1 MTSAEMIPAAILK
14 RKAVVYVRQSTQSQV
29 MTNLEGQRRQYDLVD
44 VARQHGFV
52 DVEIIDDDL
61 GRSASG
67 TVARPG
73 FDRLVAWLCAG
84 KVGAVLCFDASR
96 LARNGRDWHHL
107 LELCGLVEARVIDLD
122 GVYNPCR
129 PNDRLLLGM
138 KGSISEFELG
148 VLRARMIDAARSKA
162 SRGELRLSVPFG
174 YIWHREAGLGLDPD
188 LRLQEVI
195 RLIFARFRELGSAR
209 QVLLSM
215 KADQIYF
222 PRPSDEGRMT
232 NFEWMPTRYRN
243 VIAVLKNPFYAGV
256 YVYGKS
262 EKRTSIVEGR
272 ARRSYGHGKPIGT
285 WEVMIKD
292 HHEGY
297 ITWAEY
303 ERNQKQLALNNYGR
317 AGGIK
322 TGRGGRA
329 LLSGI
334 MTCGRC
340 GRRLSV
346 AYTGNPQSRPVY
358 RCDKPNLMMGL
369 PRCMTF
375 GGPRIDAAVGRELL
389 RAVEPMAVEA
399 AFKAE
404 RMHQEHK
411 EDQQRILDLEMQQA
425 RYEAGL
431 AERRYAACDPDNRLI
446 AAQLEKNWEAA
457 LRRVRDLEARHP
469 GDKPN
474 IEVDPNAFAN
484 LADNLAAAWNA
495 PGVTMRARQQLL
507 RTLIAD
513 IIVDVD
519 DDVRDVVLTI
529 HWRGGQHSELRVRK
543 PRTGEHG
550 CATTDDAL
558 AVMRSMAGRWSDEH
572 IAASLNRMGLAY
584 RPGQDL
590 DGAPRLFCSS
600 RPWDPRLQ
608 ICRKKWRVAYHE
620 RSCGG
625 VTRYKPHDSA
635 PRKSWRSCRPSR
647 SFPERRIRSAPMTSC
662 RRRSKRRWRER
673 VARVAS
679 PTTTRFQCLQTLD
692 EGVYNNSRIPI
703 GRIERSTVLVSTSTR
718 PSVRNTVRPPQWPS
732 VYLIASARGN
742 LAEMSLS
749 TLVSRDFS
757 SSMSGLLSDLRAAS
771 RMSALVPRTRP
782 SMA

>member
-1 MTSAEMIPAAILK
+1 MNVTELIPTQLLK
-14 RKAVVYVRQSTQSQV
+14 RKAVVYVRQSSQSQV
-29 MTNLEGQRRQYDLVD
+29 MTNLESQRRQYDLAD
-44 VARQHGFV
+44 IARQHGFI

-84 KVGAVLCFDASR
+84 KVGAVLCQDASR

-107 LELCGLVEARVIDLD
+107 LELCGLVEARVVDHD
-122 GVYNPCR
+122 GVYNPCQ

-148 VLRARMIDAARSKA
+148 VLRTRMLDAARSKA
-162 SRGELRLSVPFG
+162 RRGELRLSVPFG

-195 RLIFARFRELGSAR
+195 HLIFTRFRELGSAR

-215 KADQIYF
+215 TADQIHF

-232 NFEWMPTRYRN
+232 SFTWLPIRYRN
-243 VIAVLKNPFYAGV
+243 VISVLKNPFYAGV

-262 EKRTSIVEGR
+262 EKRTSIVDGR
-272 ARRSYGHGKPIGT
+272 ARRSYGHSKPVGT
-285 WEVMIKD
+285 WEVFIKD

-297 ITWAEY
+297 IGWDEY

-317 AGGIK
+317 ADGVK
-322 TGRGGRA
+322 SGRGGRA

-334 MTCGRC
+334 MICGRC

-375 GGPRIDAAVGRELL
+375 GGPRVDAAVARELL
-389 RAVEPMAVEA
+389 RAVEPLAVEA
-399 AFKAE
+399 AFEAE
-404 RMHQEHK
+404 RMHRERQD
-411 EDQQRILDLEMQQA
+411 DQRRILDLELQQA
-425 RYEAGL
+425 RYEANL

-446 AAQLEKNWEAA
+446 AAQLEKNWETA
-457 LRRVRDLEARHP
+457 LRRVQDLEIRQP
-469 GDKPN
+469 VGSTSTF
-474 IEVDPNAFAN
+474 EVDPGSFVNMAEN
-484 LADNLAAAWNA
+484 LSAAWNA
-495 PGVTMRARQQLL
+495 PDVTMRARQQLL

-519 DDVRDVVLTI
+519 ETVRDVVLTI

-543 PRTGEHG
+543 PKTGEHG

-572 IAASLNRMGLAY
+572 IAASLNRMGIPTGQGKTWTAKRVSSVRRVRNIHAY
-584 RPGQDL
+584 LSAEKGGEWLTMLEAARSLGVTNHTIRRLIKTNILPAIQVVP
-590 DGAPRLFCSS
+590 GAPYQIRTSDLTADAVKAAIARKE
-600 RPWDPRLQ
+600 RP
-608 ICRKKWRVAYHE
+608 
-620 RSCGG
+620 
-625 VTRYKPHDSA
+625 
-635 PRKSWRSCRPSR
+635 CRPVDQDTL
-647 SFPERRIRSAPMTSC
+647 PMFTD
-662 RRRSKRRWRER
+662 
-673 VARVAS
+673 
-679 PTTTRFQCLQTLD
+679 T
-692 EGVYNNSRIPI
+692 
-703 GRIERSTVLVSTSTR
+703 
-718 PSVRNTVRPPQWPS
+718 
-732 VYLIASARGN
+732 
-742 LAEMSLS
+742 
-749 TLVSRDFS
+749 
-757 SSMSGLLSDLRAAS
+757 
-771 RMSALVPRTRP
+771 
-782 SMA
+782 